1 MKLGNIEDEI
11 INIEIEVVK
20 TKLNINKIDYDT
32 KNIYPQGEASLN
44 NATIGIYDEKMTYI
58 KEYLVE
64 NNQIIIENLNF
75 GKYYLK
81 EIKPGIGYNLNT
93 NIYEI
98 NINKNNINQTLNIE
112 NKVIKKK
119 IIIKKKYGEL
129 NNLNNEPNIQFKI
142 YDKNKNMIK
151 IIETNKQGVAEIELP
166 YGKYTII
173 QLNTTTGYQKI
184 EPFNIEIK
192 NNEDEIIELTDYKIK
207 VPNTSKNKKTFFSTI
222 LIILLNILI

>member
-1 MKLGNIEDEI
+1 
-11 INIEIEVVK
+11 
-20 TKLNINKIDYDT
+20 
-32 KNIYPQGEASLN
+32 
-44 NATIGIYDEKMTYI
+44 
-58 KEYLVE
+58 
-64 NNQIIIENLNF
+64 
-75 GKYYLK
+75 
-81 EIKPGIGYNLNT
+81 
-93 NIYEI
+93 
-98 NINKNNINQTLNIE
+98 
-112 NKVIKKK
+112 
-119 IIIKKKYGEL
+119 
-129 NNLNNEPNIQFKI
+129 
-142 YDKNKNMIK
+142 MIK